1 MSVTKTIKATGWLK
15 AAAVRALK
23 TAAEVAVPLIIADTV
38 IWEQNWAR
46 VVGVTA
52 TATVLSLLWSLRGIP
67 EVGSETT
74 DEEKYDLGI

>member
-1 MSVTKTIKATGWLK
+1 MSITKTVKTTGWLK

-23 TAAEVAVPLIIADTV
+23 TAAEVAVPLVIADTV

-52 TATVLSLLWSLRGIP
+52 TATVLSLLWSLRGVP
-67 EVGSETT
+67 EVDTETD
-74 DEEKYDLGI
+74 DE